1 MKDTAQ
7 RNAEG
12 AVASVREMGEEAA
25 ARVGHVANSMGGRI
39 RSAAESVRET
49 TAADGPVAHAA
60 NTVADKLDRVGGYLE
75 EQDLSGVKDD
85 VEGIIR
91 RYPVE
96 TLLVGVSVGYLLAR
110 RLYR

>member
-1 MKDTAQ
+1 MKANAQ
-7 RNAEG
+7 GNVES
-12 AVASVREMGEEAA
+12 AVSSVREMGEEAA
-25 ARVGHVANSMGGRI
+25 TRVSQAASSMGGRI

-49 TAADGPVAHAA
+49 TSAEGPVAHAA
-60 NTVADKLDRVGGYLE
+60 NSVADKLDRIGGYLE
-75 EQDLSGVKDD
+75 EQDLAGVRDD

-96 TLLVGVSVGYLLAR
+96 TLLVGLGMGYLLAR

>member
-1 MKDTAQ
+1 MNDNAPG
-7 RNAEG
+7 NAE
-12 AVASVREMGEEAA
+12 STLSNVREMGEEAA
-25 ARVGHVANSMGGRI
+25 ARVGQAASSMGGRI

-49 TAADGPVAHAA
+49 TAAEGPVAHAA
-60 NTVADKLDRVGGYLE
+60 NSVADKLDRLGGYLE
-75 EQDLSGVKDD
+75 EQNLAGLRDD

-96 TLLVGVSVGYLLAR
+96 TLLAGLGLGYLLAR